1 MLHRQ
6 EAVHKHQR
14 LLKCICGSRMFV
26 EATSDPESHGGSLKT
41 PPIYML
47 IKRCRDNG
55 LRFVDVGAAYLILVL
70 IAVLFD
76 IPVRPLPPLHSAS

>member
-1 MLHRQ
+1 
-6 EAVHKHQR
+6 
-14 LLKCICGSRMFV
+14 
-26 EATSDPESHGGSLKT
+26 
-41 PPIYML
+41 ML

-76 IPVRPLPPLHSAS
+76 IPVRPPPPPLRLMINGCGLCKC

>member
-1 MLHRQ
+1 
-6 EAVHKHQR
+6 
-14 LLKCICGSRMFV
+14 
-26 EATSDPESHGGSLKT
+26 
-41 PPIYML
+41 ML

-76 IPVRPLPPLHSAS
+76 IPVRPLPPHHSAS

>member
-1 MLHRQ
+1 
-6 EAVHKHQR
+6 
-14 LLKCICGSRMFV
+14 MFV

-76 IPVRPLPPLHSAS
+76 IPVRPLPPHHSAS

>member
-1 MLHRQ
+1 MN
-6 EAVHKHQR
+6 KPQR
-14 LLKCICGSRMFV
+14 LLKGICGARMFV

>member
-1 MLHRQ
+1 M
-6 EAVHKHQR
+6 HKHQR
-14 LLKCICGSRMFV
+14 LLKCICGSRMIV
-26 EATSDPESHGGSLKT
+26 HCTSDPESHGGSLKT

-76 IPVRPLPPLHSAS
+76 IPVRPLPPHHSAS